1 MYEHARFET
10 KVLNN
15 RINFHL
21 VAKYIL
27 KTIGTKTKKRGG
39 GEGRENDSNP
49 TKLKPFLYFH
59 LSSSPPPPPPPFTHE
74 KSWEERAQ
82 RNICIII
89 WIAGEKKQHKS
100 AYGNLKLFLKLDD

>member
-27 KTIGTKTKKRGG
+27 KSIGNKAKKKKRGG
-39 GEGRENDSNP
+39 GGKGGGRMK
-49 TKLKPFLYFH
+49 TIHF
-59 LSSSPPPPPPPFTHE
+59 PPPPPFTHE

-89 WIAGEKKQHKS
+89 WIAGEKK
-100 AYGNLKLFLKLDD
+100 

>member
-27 KTIGTKTKKRGG
+27 KAIGTKTKKRGG
-39 GEGRENDSNP
+39 EGRENESNP

-59 LSSSPPPPPPPFTHE
+59 LSSSPPPPPFTHE

-100 AYGNLKLFLKLDD
+100 AYGDLKLF

>member
-15 RINFHL
+15 IINFHL

-27 KTIGTKTKKRGG
+27 KSIGTKAKKKKKKGEGG
-39 GEGRENDSNP
+39 GRMK
-49 TKLKPFLYFH
+49 TIHF
-59 LSSSPPPPPPPFTHE
+59 PPPPFTHE

-82 RNICIII
+82 KNICIII
-89 WIAGEKKQHKS
+89 WIAEEKK
-100 AYGNLKLFLKLDD
+100 

>member
-10 KVLNN
+10 KVVNN
-15 RINFHL
+15 KINFHL

-27 KTIGTKTKKRGG
+27 KSIGNKAKKKKGG
-39 GEGRENDSNP
+39 GGGKGGRENENNP
-49 TKLKPFLYFH
+49 L
-59 LSSSPPPPPPPFTHE
+59 PPPPPFTHE

-89 WIAGEKKQHKS
+89 WIAGEKK
-100 AYGNLKLFLKLDD
+100 